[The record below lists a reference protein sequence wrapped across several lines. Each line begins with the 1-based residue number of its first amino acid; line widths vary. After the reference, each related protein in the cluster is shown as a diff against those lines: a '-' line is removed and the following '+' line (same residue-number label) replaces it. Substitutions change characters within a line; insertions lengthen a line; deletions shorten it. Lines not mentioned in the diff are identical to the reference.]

1 MISGEVLEQAGMPG
15 KTYQKVFRPLDKC
28 SLLGCIETYA
38 LFDNNLLLPLEVS
51 RETTEAPAKS

>member
-38 LFDNNLLLPLEVS
+38 LLLPLEVS